1 MIIPPIRFHTTYR
14 AMASL
19 LSPAGNRAAL
29 SVLIYHRVIPEP
41 DALLPDVVDAATF
54 TQQVLA
60 LHTCFNVLPLAEA
73 IERLIKH
80 ALPERAVCLTFDDG
94 YADNLTVA
102 APILVKYGL
111 PATCFIATD
120 YLEGGRM
127 FNDTVIEAVRRAAP
141 ITVSLDSL
149 GLGQY
154 DLSSAAKKLA
164 AIDHLIA
171 QVKYL
176 PAAQRLERINQLTAV
191 LTNEPLPTDLM
202 LTGGQVQQLA
212 AMGIEIGAHT
222 ASHPILTQLS
232 LTEVRDDITRG
243 RARLESLLNSQIKLF
258 AYPNGKPNTDYTADH
273 IQLIQD
279 LGFIGAVST
288 AWGCAHSTTD
298 HYQLPR
304 FTPWAKQPERFI
316 QQLLRNLLRRQTIPS
331 LLTRSI
337 NHH

>member
-1 MIIPPIRFHTTYR
+1 MIIQPIRFHTTYR
-14 AMASL
+14 ALASL
-19 LSPAGNRAAL
+19 LSPAGDRAAL
-29 SVLIYHRVIPEP
+29 TIIIYHRVIPEP
-41 DALLPDVVDAATF
+41 DALLPDVVDAAAF

-60 LHTCFNVLPLAEA
+60 LRTCFNILPLTEA
-73 IERLIKH
+73 TERLIKH
-80 ALPERAVCLTFDDG
+80 TLPERAACITFDDG
-94 YADNLTVA
+94 YADNLTIA
-102 APILVKYGL
+102 APILVKYGS

-120 YLEGGRM
+120 YLNGGRM

-141 ITVSLDSL
+141 TTISLNAL

-164 AIDHLIA
+164 VIDHLIA

-176 PAAQRLERINQLTAV
+176 PAAQRLERVNQLTTA
-191 LTNEPLPTDLM
+191 LTNESLPTDLM
-202 LTGGQVQQLA
+202 MTNSQVQELA
-212 AMGIEIGAHT
+212 ATGIEIGAHT

-232 LTEVRDDITRG
+232 LNEARDDIIRG
-243 RARLESLLNSQIKLF
+243 RMYLESLLNSRIQLF
-258 AYPNGKPNTDYTADH
+258 AYPNGKPNVDYTVDH
-273 IQLIQD
+273 VQLIQE

-316 QQLLRNLLRRQTIPS
+316 QQLLRNLLRRQTIPP
-331 LLTRSI
+331 LLTQRSDVG
-337 NHH
+337 